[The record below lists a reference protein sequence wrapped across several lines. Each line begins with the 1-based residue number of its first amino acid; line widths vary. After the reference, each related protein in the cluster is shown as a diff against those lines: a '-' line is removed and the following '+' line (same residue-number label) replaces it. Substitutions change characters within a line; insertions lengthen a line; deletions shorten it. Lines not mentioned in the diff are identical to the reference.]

1 MKITMTGRQVE
12 VPADLKQIAEKRL
25 AKLDKFFPDDAAAI
39 IKLKKKRSMEVVEL
53 TIQDAGIFFRSEKSA
68 DTYQTALDEGI
79 DAIVRQIR
87 KNKTRLEKRLREGAF
102 VKDAAPEALP
112 EVEEQKDFEIRYKTF
127 RFKPMSPEEAIL
139 QMNLLEHGF
148 FVFEND
154 ETGKVN
160 VVYAREDGEY
170 GCIEPEN

>member
-12 VPADLKQIAEKRL
+12 VPADLKPIAEKRL

-102 VKDAAPEALP
+102 VKDAAPETVP

-139 QMNLLEHGF
+139 QMNLLEHDF

-154 ETGKVN
+154 VTGKVN